1 MQRAA
6 SRKSGFLFCP
16 GLTTLSCYKPS
27 CRNFLAGLNLT
38 MFFYGSIN
46 SKFIAMK
53 NLLTVLLIIIFSLRC
68 ISEETEKLPE
78 MPWANIV
85 EMNLFDNVSKTNWQS
100 NIYVKLQGFY
110 TTKDSIIVSEAIRQ
124 LDSLTETISIQFSP
138 NSRGNL
144 EIFIM
149 DTSWFVNSTGY
160 YVSTD
165 LQSAPLNQNV
175 TSIANSDALYGRVF
189 TTLFIKKGTTRN
201 YEGYLKSSIARAL
214 VSGGLVSEYT
224 GGQIA
229 KNRNSIFSPYWLVE
243 DSIANGNE
251 LNELDKAI
259 IRETYEK
266 GYAEKLEL
274 AKKQYKSPF
283 HLKVWIRNFNP
294 YIIFLLPSGAL
305 ILLLIPLF
313 IKVTRIVSGKFQ
325 SKLVQFNINGFI
337 GCTLIILITS
347 IYSIL
352 SHWFKFGYV
361 TYPTLFEALSIFLTS
376 LIIMMLAINFIRFVE
391 ILVHRNT
398 HLVATKLALIFLS
411 TVLIPFCVLLAY
423 FGLTS
428 KGNFSIEEFKVIS
441 YFFLGFLLIAG
452 FRALISYFFFKE
464 KGLILENETK
474 LSKLRE
480 LKSKAELN
488 ALHSR
493 INPHFLYNSLNSIAG
508 LAHINADQ
516 TEHMALSLSKLFRYS
531 INKEQSDWTTLKE
544 ELEMVKIYL
553 DVEKVRF
560 GERLVYSV
568 EMAKELEEQQIPR
581 FIIQPLVENAVKHGI
596 SKLVEGGE
604 IKVSITKEA
613 NNIIIA
619 VADTGNPFES
629 DLTPGFGLQSIY
641 DKLEILYGD
650 KFEMNFENTPQKRVT
665 LKLKQL

>member
-1 MQRAA
+1 
-6 SRKSGFLFCP
+6 
-16 GLTTLSCYKPS
+16 
-27 CRNFLAGLNLT
+27 

-46 SKFIAMK
+46 FKFIAMK
-53 NLLTVLLIIIFSLRC
+53 NLLTFLLIITFSLRC
-68 ISEETEKLPE
+68 ISEETGKLPE

-85 EMNLFDNVSKTNWQS
+85 EMNLVEGASKTNWQS
-100 NIYVKLQGFY
+100 DIYVKLLGFY
-110 TTKDSIIVSEAIRQ
+110 TKEDSIIVSEAILQ
-124 LDSLTETISIQFSP
+124 LDSLTETISVQFSP
-138 NSRGNL
+138 YSRGNL

-149 DTSWFVNSTGY
+149 DSTWFLNSTGY

-165 LQSAPLNQNV
+165 MQSTPLTQNV

-224 GGQIA
+224 GNQIA
-229 KNRNSIFSPYWLVE
+229 KNRNSIFSPYWLAE
-243 DSIANGNE
+243 DSIVHGSE
-251 LNELDKAI
+251 LNELDIAI
-259 IRETYEK
+259 IRETYKK
-266 GYAEKLEL
+266 GYAEKLKL
-274 AKKQYKSPF
+274 AKRQFKVPF
-283 HLKVWIRNFNP
+283 DLKVWLKKFNP
-294 YIIFLLPSGAL
+294 YIFLLLPTGVIILL
-305 ILLLIPLF
+305 ILPLF
-313 IKVTRIVSGKFQ
+313 MKVTRIVSGNFQ
-325 SKLVQFNINGFI
+325 NRLLRFNINGLI
-337 GCTLIILITS
+337 GSTLLILITS

-352 SHWFKFGYV
+352 AHRFKFGYV
-361 TYPTLFEALSIFLTS
+361 TYPSFVEVLSIFLT
-376 LIIMMLAINFIRFVE
+376 LLMIMMLAINLIRFVE

-423 FGLTS
+423 FGLVS
-428 KGNFSIEEFKVIS
+428 KGNFSMEEFKVLS

-452 FRALISYFFFKE
+452 FRSLISYFFFKE
-464 KGLILENETK
+464 KDLILENETK

-508 LAHINADQ
+508 LAHINANQ

-568 EMAKELEEQQIPR
+568 EIAKELEEQQIPR

-604 IKVSITKEA
+604 INVSITKEG
-613 NNIIIA
+613 NSTFIA

-641 DKLEILYGD
+641 DKLEILYAD
-650 KFEMNFENTPQKRVT
+650 KFEMNFENTSQKRVT

>member
-1 MQRAA
+1 
-6 SRKSGFLFCP
+6 
-16 GLTTLSCYKPS
+16 
-27 CRNFLAGLNLT
+27 

-46 SKFIAMK
+46 FKFIAMK
-53 NLLTVLLIIIFSLRC
+53 NLLTFLLIITFSLRC
-68 ISEETEKLPE
+68 ISEETGKLPE

-85 EMNLFDNVSKTNWQS
+85 EMNLVEGASKTNWQS
-100 NIYVKLQGFY
+100 DIYVKLLGFY
-110 TTKDSIIVSEAIRQ
+110 TKEDSIIVSEAILQ
-124 LDSLTETISIQFSP
+124 LDSLTETISVQFSP
-138 NSRGNL
+138 YSRGNL

-149 DTSWFVNSTGY
+149 DSTWFLNSTGY

-165 LQSAPLNQNV
+165 MQSTPLTQNV

-224 GGQIA
+224 GNQIA
-229 KNRNSIFSPYWLVE
+229 KNRNSIFSPYWLAE
-243 DSIANGNE
+243 DSIVHGSE
-251 LNELDKAI
+251 LNELDIAI
-259 IRETYEK
+259 IRETYKK
-266 GYAEKLEL
+266 GYAEKLKL
-274 AKKQYKSPF
+274 AKRQFKVPF
-283 HLKVWIRNFNP
+283 DLKVWLKKFNP
-294 YIIFLLPSGAL
+294 YIFLLLPTGVIILL
-305 ILLLIPLF
+305 ILPLF
-313 IKVTRIVSGKFQ
+313 MKVTRIVSGNFQ
-325 SKLVQFNINGFI
+325 NRLLRFNINGLI
-337 GCTLIILITS
+337 GSTLLILITS

-352 SHWFKFGYV
+352 AHRFKFGYV
-361 TYPTLFEALSIFLTS
+361 TYPSFVEALSIFLT
-376 LIIMMLAINFIRFVE
+376 LLMIMMLAINLIRFVE

-423 FGLTS
+423 FGLVS
-428 KGNFSIEEFKVIS
+428 KGNFSMEEFKVLS

-452 FRALISYFFFKE
+452 FRSLISYFFFKE
-464 KGLILENETK
+464 KDLILENETK

-508 LAHINADQ
+508 LAHINANQ

-568 EMAKELEEQQIPR
+568 EIAKELEEQQIPR

-604 IKVSITKEA
+604 INVSITKEG
-613 NNIIIA
+613 NSTFIA

-641 DKLEILYGD
+641 DKLEILYAD
-650 KFEMNFENTPQKRVT
+650 KFEMNFENTSQKRVT

>member
-1 MQRAA
+1 M
-6 SRKSGFLFCP
+6 
-16 GLTTLSCYKPS
+16 
-27 CRNFLAGLNLT
+27 
-38 MFFYGSIN
+38 
-46 SKFIAMK
+46 
-53 NLLTVLLIIIFSLRC
+53 
-68 ISEETEKLPE
+68 
-78 MPWANIV
+78 

-100 NIYVKLQGFY
+100 DIYVKLLGFY
-110 TTKDSIIVSEAIRQ
+110 TKDDSIIVLDAIRQ
-124 LDSLTETISIQFSP
+124 LDSLTETISVQFSP
-138 NSRGNL
+138 YSRGNL

-149 DTSWFVNSTGY
+149 DSTWFLNSTGY

-165 LQSAPLNQNV
+165 MQSTPLAQNV

-224 GGQIA
+224 GNQIA

-243 DSIANGNE
+243 DTIAHGNE

-259 IRETYEK
+259 IRETYKK
-266 GYAEKLEL
+266 GYADKLEL
-274 AKKQYKSPF
+274 AKTQFKVPF
-283 HLKVWIRNFNP
+283 DLKVWLKKFNP
-294 YIIFLLPSGAL
+294 YIFLLLPAGLIILL
-305 ILLLIPLF
+305 ILPLF

-325 SKLVQFNINGFI
+325 NKLLRFNINGLI
-337 GCTLIILITS
+337 GSTLLILITS

-352 SHWFKFGYV
+352 AHKFKYSNVSFSS
-361 TYPTLFEALSIFLTS
+361 LDFEPGIFLTLI
-376 LIIMMLAINFIRFVE
+376 LIILLAFNLIRFVE

-398 HLVATKLALIFLS
+398 HLIGIKLSLIFLS
-411 TVLIPFCVLLAY
+411 TVLIPFGVVLAY
-423 FGLTS
+423 YHFLIKGDFSLNDIKGL
-428 KGNFSIEEFKVIS
+428 S
-441 YFFLGFLLIAG
+441 YIFLGALVIAG

-464 KGLILENETK
+464 KDLVFENETK

-508 LAHINADQ
+508 LAHVNANQ

-531 INKEQSDWTTLKE
+531 INKEQSDWTTFKE

-560 GERLVYSV
+560 GERLTYSV
-568 EMAKELEEQQIPR
+568 EISKELEEHKIPR

-604 IKVSITKEA
+604 IKVSITKEG
-613 NNIIIA
+613 NNVFMA
-619 VADTGNPFES
+619 VFDTGNPFDS
-629 DLTPGFGLQSIY
+629 DLAPGFGLQSIY

-650 KFEMNFENTPQKRVT
+650 KFEMNFENIPQKRVT

>member
-1 MQRAA
+1 
-6 SRKSGFLFCP
+6 
-16 GLTTLSCYKPS
+16 
-27 CRNFLAGLNLT
+27 
-38 MFFYGSIN
+38 
-46 SKFIAMK
+46 
-53 NLLTVLLIIIFSLRC
+53 LRC

-85 EMNLFDNVSKTNWQS
+85 EMNLVEGVSKTNWQS
-100 NIYVKLQGFY
+100 DIYVKLQGFY
-110 TTKDSIIVSEAIRQ
+110 TKEDSIIVSDAIRE

-138 NSRGNL
+138 YSRGNL

-165 LQSAPLNQNV
+165 LQPAPLNQNV

-189 TTLFIKKGTTRN
+189 TTLFIKKGTAKN
-201 YEGYLKSSIARAL
+201 YKGYLKSSIVRAL
-214 VSGGLVSEYT
+214 VSGGLVSKYT
-224 GGQIA
+224 GNQIA
-229 KNRNSIFSPYWLVE
+229 KNRNSIFSPYWLAE
-243 DSIANGNE
+243 DSIALGTE

-259 IRETYEK
+259 VRETYKK
-266 GYAEKLEL
+266 GYAEKLQL
-274 AKKQYKSPF
+274 AKKQFKVPF
-283 HLKVWIRNFNP
+283 DLKVWLKKFNP
-294 YIIFLLPSGAL
+294 YIFLLLPAGVI
-305 ILLLIPLF
+305 ILLLLPLF
-313 IKVTRIVSGKFQ
+313 MKVTRIVSGNFQ
-325 SKLVQFNINGFI
+325 NKLLRFNINGLI
-337 GCTLIILITS
+337 GCTFLILITS
-347 IYSIL
+347 VYSIL

-361 TYPTLFEALSIFLTS
+361 TYPALFEALGIFLIS
-376 LIIMMLAINFIRFVE
+376 LTIMMLAINLIRFVE

-411 TVLIPFCVLLAY
+411 TVLIPFCVILAV
-423 FGLTS
+423 FNIVS
-428 KGNFSIEEFKVIS
+428 KGDFGFGDLKGLS
-441 YFFLGFLLIAG
+441 YFSLGLMLIAG

-464 KGLILENETK
+464 KDLVFENETK

-508 LAHINADQ
+508 LAHVNADQ

-568 EMAKELEEQQIPR
+568 EIDKELEEQQIPR

-604 IKVSITKEA
+604 IKVSITKEG
-613 NNIIIA
+613 NNIFIA

-650 KFEMNFENTPQKRVT
+650 KFEMNFENNPQKRVT
-665 LKLKQL
+665 LKLRQL

>member
-1 MQRAA
+1 
-6 SRKSGFLFCP
+6 
-16 GLTTLSCYKPS
+16 
-27 CRNFLAGLNLT
+27 

-46 SKFIAMK
+46 FKFIVMK
-53 NLLTVLLIIIFSLRC
+53 NLLTVLLIIIFSLKC

-85 EMNLFDNVSKTNWQS
+85 EMNLFDNVNKTNWQS
-100 NIYVKLQGFY
+100 DIYVKLQGFY
-110 TTKDSIIVSEAIRQ
+110 TKEDAIIVSEAIRQ

-138 NSRGNL
+138 DSRGNL
-144 EIFIM
+144 EIFFM
-149 DTSWFVNSTGY
+149 DSSWFLNSTGY

-175 TSIANSDALYGRVF
+175 TSIANSDGLYGRVY
-189 TTLFIKKGTTRN
+189 TTLFIKKDTTKN
-201 YEGYLKSSIARAL
+201 YEAYLKNSIARAL
-214 VSGGLVSEYT
+214 VSGGLVSKYT
-224 GGQIA
+224 GNQIA
-229 KNRNSIFSPYWLVE
+229 KNRNSIFSPYWLAE
-243 DSIANGNE
+243 DSIAHGNE

-259 IRETYEK
+259 IRETYKK
-266 GYAEKLEL
+266 GYAEKLDL
-274 AKKQYKSPF
+274 AKTQFKVPF
-283 HLKVWIRNFNP
+283 DLKVWLKKFNP
-294 YIIFLLPSGAL
+294 YIFLLLPAGVI
-305 ILLLIPLF
+305 ILLLLPLF
-313 IKVTRIVSGKFQ
+313 MKVTRIVSGNFQ
-325 SKLVQFNINGFI
+325 NKLLRFNINGFI
-337 GCTLIILITS
+337 GSTLLILIIS
-347 IYSIL
+347 MYSIL
-352 SHWFKFGYV
+352 AHRFKFGFV
-361 TYPTLFEALSIFLTS
+361 TYPSFVEALGIFLSS
-376 LIIMMLAINFIRFVE
+376 LMIMMLAINLIRFVE

-428 KGNFSIEEFKVIS
+428 KGSFSMEEFKVLS

-452 FRALISYFFFKE
+452 FRSLISYFFLKE
-464 KGLILENETK
+464 KDLILENETK

-508 LAHINADQ
+508 LAHVNADQ

-560 GERLVYSV
+560 SERLVYSV
-568 EMAKELEEQQIPR
+568 EIDKELEEQQIPR

-604 IKVSITKEA
+604 IKVSIAKEG
-613 NNIIIA
+613 NNVFIV

>member
-1 MQRAA
+1 
-6 SRKSGFLFCP
+6 
-16 GLTTLSCYKPS
+16 
-27 CRNFLAGLNLT
+27 
-38 MFFYGSIN
+38 
-46 SKFIAMK
+46 
-53 NLLTVLLIIIFSLRC
+53 
-68 ISEETEKLPE
+68 
-78 MPWANIV
+78 
-85 EMNLFDNVSKTNWQS
+85 
-100 NIYVKLQGFY
+100 
-110 TTKDSIIVSEAIRQ
+110 
-124 LDSLTETISIQFSP
+124 
-138 NSRGNL
+138 
-144 EIFIM
+144 
-149 DTSWFVNSTGY
+149 
-160 YVSTD
+160 
-165 LQSAPLNQNV
+165 
-175 TSIANSDALYGRVF
+175 
-189 TTLFIKKGTTRN
+189 
-201 YEGYLKSSIARAL
+201 
-214 VSGGLVSEYT
+214 
-224 GGQIA
+224 
-229 KNRNSIFSPYWLVE
+229 
-243 DSIANGNE
+243 
-251 LNELDKAI
+251 
-259 IRETYEK
+259 
-266 GYAEKLEL
+266 
-274 AKKQYKSPF
+274 
-283 HLKVWIRNFNP
+283 
-294 YIIFLLPSGAL
+294 
-305 ILLLIPLF
+305 
-313 IKVTRIVSGKFQ
+313 
-325 SKLVQFNINGFI
+325 
-337 GCTLIILITS
+337 
-347 IYSIL
+347 
-352 SHWFKFGYV
+352 
-361 TYPTLFEALSIFLTS
+361 
-376 LIIMMLAINFIRFVE
+376 MLAINFIRFVE